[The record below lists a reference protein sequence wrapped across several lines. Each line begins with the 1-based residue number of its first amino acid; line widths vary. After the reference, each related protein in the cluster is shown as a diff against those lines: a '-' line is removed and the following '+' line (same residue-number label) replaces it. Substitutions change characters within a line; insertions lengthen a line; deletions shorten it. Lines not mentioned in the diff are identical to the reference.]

1 MMLRRFFSPFSSS
14 PSVSRIRLIP
24 PVLPSNKPS
33 PLPTFTL
40 EPFSTIV
47 LFFDFSPLDYNRSY
61 RLRAETPALST
72 TSIFDITF
80 SRPSPDYPPVT
91 LVNKAPA
98 SQAPSLILCAFPP
111 NPFERRL
118 FLQQT
123 HGIEHGITVYS
134 VDAGNLSWPHPQA
147 IIL

>member
-1 MMLRRFFSPFSSS
+1 MLLRRLFSPSSS
-14 PSVSRIRLIP
+14 SSLSRIRLIP

-33 PLPTFTL
+33 PLPILTL
-40 EPFSTIV
+40 EPFSTTV
-47 LFFDFSPLDYNRSY
+47 LFFDFSPLDYNRAY

-91 LVNKAPA
+91 MVNKAPA

-123 HGIEHGITVYS
+123 QGVEHEITVYS